1 MRELKFPDVF
11 AVVRIIKKA
20 GISEQARV
28 IFAGINKDT
37 TEKEIGAKFLFACLE
52 NLGQAQTEITE
63 FLASLKEV
71 DKKEIENLSLEETTE
86 LIMEFANHKGLK
98 SFLSSVSHLM
108 K

>member
-1 MRELKFPDVF
+1 MRDLKFTDVF

-20 GISEQARV
+20 GISEQARS

-37 TEKEIGAKFLFACLE
+37 TEKEIGAKFLFSCIE
-52 NLGQAQTEITE
+52 NLGEAQAEITE

-71 DKKEIENLSLEETTE
+71 QVSEIEKLKLEDTMELMTE
-86 LIMEFANHKGLK
+86 FMNHKGLK